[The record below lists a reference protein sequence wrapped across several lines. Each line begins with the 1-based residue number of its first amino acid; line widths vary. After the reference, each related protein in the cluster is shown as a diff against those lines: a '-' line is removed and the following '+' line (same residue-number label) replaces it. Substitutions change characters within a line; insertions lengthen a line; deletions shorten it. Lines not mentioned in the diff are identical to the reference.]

1 MTNRSADGLLH
12 QLLLLAAL
20 SLLLAGCERTP
31 PPGAPAPAAA
41 AQPPAPGPAP
51 VGAPV
56 EAPAA
61 APAAAAPGPVIGG
74 DGWLARQRG
83 DLPQILERR
92 VLRVLVVPNHTHYSV
107 DGMVQRGFTA
117 EAFESFAKVLNR
129 QLNTPN
135 RPLTV
140 VFIPVTRDAVLTEL
154 AAGRGDVAAAN
165 LTVTPSRRA
174 LVDFASP
181 LYSDVHEILVTA
193 PDEPTLARLEDLSG
207 RTVHVRPA
215 TSYYQSLLAFN
226 ERLKAQGLP
235 LVRIER
241 LPDVLEDEDRLEML
255 NAGLIR
261 IAVIDDHMASFWSQV
276 FPRLRTYPTL
286 ALRTGGQVAW
296 AVRKDAP
303 QLRAALDS
311 FADTD
316 FHKGTALRN
325 QLHAKYLRSLRYVT
339 GATQREEMQ
348 RFERAAVFFRR
359 YAAQYELD
367 WMLMAAQG
375 YQESRL
381 DHGVVSSV
389 GAIGVMQVMP
399 ATGKELAVGDI
410 RKIEA
415 NVHAGTKYVRRLIG
429 QYFADPG
436 ISDEDRVLFA
446 FAGYNGGPNRINRL
460 RQEAAREGL
469 DPNRWFGH
477 VELVVARRIGRE
489 TVQYVRNI
497 YKYYVA
503 YQLAL
508 AQQTERDA
516 AGKAVSGL

>member
-1 MTNRSADGLLH
+1 VVATLWPLLV
-12 QLLLLAAL
+12 
-20 SLLLAGCERTP
+20 GCER
-31 PPGAPAPAAA
+31 ASD
-41 AQPPAPGPAP
+41 GPASAT
-51 VGAPV
+51 APRV
-56 EAPAA
+56 SAA
-61 APAAAAPGPVIGG
+61 APTSAPVAPPLPATSNVPPSAPPEPVIGG
-74 DGWLARQRG
+74 DGWLASQRG
-83 DLPQILERR
+83 DLPEILERR
-92 VLRVLVVPNHTHYSV
+92 VLRVLVVPNHTHYFV

-117 EAFESFAKVLNR
+117 EAFESIAKGLNR
-129 QLNTPN
+129 KLNTPQ

-140 VFIPVTRDAVLTEL
+140 VFIPVPRDAVLTEL

-165 LTVTPSRRA
+165 LTVTPARRA

-181 LYSDVHEILVTA
+181 LYSDVTEIVVTA
-193 PDEPTLARLEDLSG
+193 PDEPPLTRLEDLSG

-226 ERLKAQGLP
+226 GRLARQGLP
-235 LVRIER
+235 PVRIER

-261 IAVIDDHMASFWSQV
+261 IAIVDDHMARFWTQV
-276 FPRLRTYPTL
+276 FPQLRTYPDL
-286 ALRTGGQVAW
+286 ALRTNGEVAW

-303 QLRAALDS
+303 QLRAALDR
-311 FADTD
+311 FVDQE
-316 FHKGTALRN
+316 FRKGTALRN
-325 QLHAKYLRSLRYVT
+325 QLHAKYLRSLKYVT

-359 YAAQYELD
+359 YAARYDVD
-367 WMLMAAQG
+367 WHLMAAQG

-381 DHGVVSSV
+381 DQNVVSHV

-399 ATGKELAVGDI
+399 ATGRELDVGDI
-410 RKIEA
+410 RRIEA
-415 NVHAGTKYVRRLIG
+415 NVHAGTKYVRRLIDE
-429 QYFADPG
+429 YFDDPG
-436 ISDEDRVLFA
+436 IGDEDRILFA

-460 RQEAAREGL
+460 REEAARQGL

-477 VELVVARRIGRE
+477 VEVVVARQIGRE

-503 YQLAL
+503 YTLAA
-508 AQQTERDA
+508 AQQATRDEAEKA
-516 AGKAVSGL
+516 ASQPSPSSRRTPDSI